1 MASDTELVLA
11 SSLLPGDSLL
21 LTGRS
26 VFSRLVS
33 FIEGTSFDHIALVAP
48 PNLDDPVFGRGAAH
62 DRTSEPWIVDV
73 GFDGGRW
80 KPLSAYDDPPTA
92 VSVRRHRHAGASD
105 FAVPRAI
112 AIATETDAY
121 AWDQLLFVCLVG
133 ITKWSDGLSELGPR
147 LSGAFMTA
155 LFELLS
161 RVRTETTSSPSPR
174 RRICGDLVME
184 AFDVIGN
191 APIDSKSP
199 APYFGLVTP
208 PIRQDGLLW
217 WAASVEK
224 FADFVASDRP
234 QQRASVLDNDAS
246 ADLGVSGALRLLQE
260 LSFETGGTFAG
271 LDEFDEE
278 RLRSVVVDGCR
289 RTLHRLVVDAR
300 VGDLDAIAD
309 PRRLAWF
316 LLDVMLRRRT
326 VITPADLCGSP
337 SLFDVGRLD
346 LSSIEFKKVK
356 TQQ

>member
-1 MASDTELVLA
+1 MASDIELFPA
-11 SSLLPGDSLL
+11 SSLVPGDALL

-33 FIEGTSFDHIALVAP
+33 FIEGTSFDHIALVVPA
-48 PNLDDPVFGRGAAH
+48 NLDDPLFGKGAPH

-92 VSVRRHRHAGASD
+92 VSVRRHRLEDASE

-112 AIATETDAY
+112 AIAKQTDAY

-133 ITKWSDGLSELGPR
+133 ITRWSDGLAELGPR

-161 RVRTETTSSPSPR
+161 RVRIETVSDPSPR

-184 AFDVIGN
+184 AFDVVGN
-191 APIDSKSP
+191 ASSNTRGP
-199 APYFGLVTP
+199 APYFGIVTP
-208 PIRQDGLLW
+208 PTRQDGLLW
-217 WAASVEK
+217 WAAGVEK

-234 QQRASVLDNDAS
+234 QQRSSVLDNDRS
-246 ADLGVSGALRLLQE
+246 PDLGVSGALQLLQE
-260 LSFETGGTFAG
+260 LSFETAGTFAG

-289 RTLHRLVVDAR
+289 RTLRRLVVDVR
-300 VGDLDAIAD
+300 IGDLDSITD

-326 VITPADLCGSP
+326 VITPADLCVSQ
-337 SLFDVGRLD
+337 SFFDVGRID

-356 TQQ
+356 TPQ